1 MAINNLED
9 VNNLD
14 DLLSNCDDGM
24 KKLFVKVMNMH
35 AGFQISDRTDKQ
47 LIEDI
52 HKEIEKVVNNQPNTI
67 EEGVEENDL

>member
-24 KKLFVKVMNMH
+24 TKLFVKVMNMH

-52 HKEIEKVVNNQPNTI
+52 HKEIEKVVNKQSSARE
-67 EEGVEENDL
+67 EEGEENDL